1 MVRFH
6 TSMLMTSLLWSD
18 SSLHYI
24 WQICYGQIHR
34 FATNDKFV
42 MVRLLTSL
50 SMTSLLWSDYSL
62 RHDSGFS
69 NKRFLSANWRI
80 GMTASLARSR
90 NKQGAAPPPPAY
102 YPNKCGLSFRMER
115 SGLRNLYFS
124 VPIIFPQ
131 QMRFVIPNGAK
142 RIEESLFFFRPII
155 FL

>member
-1 MVRFH
+1 
-6 TSMLMTSLLWSD
+6 MT
-18 SSLHYI
+18 
-24 WQICYGQIHR
+24 
-34 FATNDKFV
+34 N
-42 MVRLLTSL
+42 
-50 SMTSLLWSDYSL
+50 LLWSDYSL

-115 SGLRNLYFS
+115 SGLRNLYFFSAPSYSSNKCGLSFRMERSGLRNLYFS

-142 RIEESLFFFRPII
+142 RSEESLFCCP
-155 FL
+155 